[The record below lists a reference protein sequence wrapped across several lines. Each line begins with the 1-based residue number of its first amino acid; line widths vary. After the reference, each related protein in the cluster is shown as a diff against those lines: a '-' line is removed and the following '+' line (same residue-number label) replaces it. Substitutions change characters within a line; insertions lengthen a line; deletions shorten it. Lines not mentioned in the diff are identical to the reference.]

1 MKRSGKISILGLFV
15 IFFIVIGII
24 FFASSCDKEPKEID
38 SPSPIYSSDYTGAE
52 GNTSTDTTNTEESS
66 GNNTSGNNNA
76 GSVDKMNNDESV
88 VGTFEKLWELE

>member
-24 FFASSCDKEPKEID
+24 FFASSCNKEPKETD
-38 SPSPIYSSDYTGAE
+38 PPTPIYSNDYTGVA
-52 GNTSTDTTNTEESS
+52 GSTSSDTSNTEESS
-66 GNNTSGNNNA
+66 SNNTSGNNNA
-76 GSVDKMNNDESV
+76 GSVDKMNNDETV